1 MSQHQYISTL
11 ERQINILNERI
22 DAKIMSG
29 QQYVTESRKHHLLLQ
44 KLREQK
50 RELKQERKSGFFS
63 RVFA

>member
-11 ERQINILNERI
+11 ERQISSLNERI

-29 QQYVTESRKHHLLLQ
+29 QRYAEESRKHRMLLR
-44 KLREQK
+44 KIREQK
-50 RELKQERKSGFFS
+50 QEHRTGFFG